1 MSIAAIVIIWKFSK
15 ETKIHPHHG
24 KGFLHGMKTNWDNP
38 SLKKFYIAIFFL
50 YFGLYAF
57 WNCIGIYLQRG
68 FGFST
73 TRLAYVMAYDA
84 FFFAMGLLFLVQRL
98 AKKMKPFTTTGWAA
112 LGLALMLFILVIPES
127 PWALVM
133 TIPPIGILIS
143 ISMTNAAVMVSDA
156 ADERG
161 QGQALGTMQSIQVL
175 AGMFVGVIGGLLGAL
190 KPGLPLI
197 AGAIMSAVC
206 GYLLIRRRKHV

>member
-1 MSIAAIVIIWKFSK
+1 
-15 ETKIHPHHG
+15 
-24 KGFLHGMKTNWDNP
+24 
-38 SLKKFYIAIFFL
+38 LKKFYIAIFFL

-57 WNCIGIYLQRG
+57 WNCIGIYLQRR

-112 LGLALMLFILVIPES
+112 FGLAVMLFILVIPSS
-127 PWALVM
+127 PWGLVM

-143 ISMTNAAVMVSDA
+143 ILMTNAAVMVSDA
-156 ADERG
+156 ADDRS

-197 AGAIMSAVC
+197 AGAVMSAVC
-206 GYLLIRRRKHV
+206 GYLLIRRKKNV